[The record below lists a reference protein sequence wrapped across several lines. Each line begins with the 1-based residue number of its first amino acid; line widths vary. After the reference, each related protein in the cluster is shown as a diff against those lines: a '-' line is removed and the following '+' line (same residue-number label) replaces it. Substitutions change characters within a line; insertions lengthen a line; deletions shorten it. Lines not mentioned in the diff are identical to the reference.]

1 MKKVILSIITCCL
14 LVACND
20 ATNKPEHLIAEP
32 EMEEI
37 LYNVALLYGMQS
49 TITSKS
55 DSISR
60 LEIKAIFEKYD
71 IDSVT
76 FVANNRY
83 YIGLDNNVYFDM
95 QTRIAKRLE
104 EERTVIDS
112 LIGKTDSREELVKLS
127 DVKVIKDTL
136 MMEKLPTDSVL
147 SDSKKT
153 KVVKP
158 KVELQKSKLQKVV
171 KLDSLKLK

>member
-1 MKKVILSIITCCL
+1 MKKVILSIITCCFL
-14 LVACND
+14 IACND
-20 ATNKPEHLIAEP
+20 SATKPVHFIAEP

-104 EERTVIDS
+104 QERAVIDS
-112 LIGKTDSREELVKLS
+112 LIGKSDSREELVKMS
-127 DVKVIKDTL
+127 DLKMVKDTL
-136 MMEKLPTDSVL
+136 EVEKLPSDPVL
-147 SDSKKT
+147 
-153 KVVKP
+153 
-158 KVELQKSKLQKVV
+158 
-171 KLDSLKLK
+171 